1 MFFFHIHSFIRSQQ
15 SYCNVNHFFP
25 LPYIT
30 KKKNHIWINAVQ
42 INPIQ
47 TLLNCLAYCTI
58 DGDDKIRKHR
68 CWVIQMVWMF
78 FFFSFRI
85 KRIALPCLREHQNRY
100 NMWCTQTT
108 PECCGTQHYLKLT
121 VFVIL
126 ILLVMLRKM
135 VYDTSKYIENTT
147 SWKDMWLSDAAR
159 IWCDCPFRVRFFF
172 ILGNNWYEISSSF
185 VHWRE
190 TKSKIGVFCY
200 VFLFY
205 FLLFTILSAANIHFK
220 FQSFWDGIK
229 FSCFLYYYYNIF
241 VGFFSFFPFVVRGC
255 EWQHKWGE
263 MIRFSI
269 EMLLSIY
276 YVQYIGRQHFIGVFD
291 YAKVFESRELAD

>member
-1 MFFFHIHSFIRSQQ
+1 MRGQQTNLRLCLWYKYTNWKSNKIICTSHVNHKPYVHVLIECIRLLFSAVAIFLRVFLPHSFIHSFSTIVLQ
-15 SYCNVNHFFP
+15 CEPFFSSS
-25 LPYIT
+25 LHN

-85 KRIALPCLREHQNRY
+85 KRIALPCLRKHQNRY

-159 IWCDCPFRVRFFF
+159 IWCDCPFRVRF
-172 ILGNNWYEISSSF
+172 
-185 VHWRE
+185 
-190 TKSKIGVFCY
+190 CY
-200 VFLFY
+200 F
-205 FLLFTILSAANIHFK
+205 
-220 FQSFWDGIK
+220 G
-229 FSCFLYYYYNIF
+229 
-241 VGFFSFFPFVVRGC
+241 
-255 EWQHKWGE
+255 
-263 MIRFSI
+263 
-269 EMLLSIY
+269 
-276 YVQYIGRQHFIGVFD
+276 
-291 YAKVFESRELAD
+291 

>member
-1 MFFFHIHSFIRSQQ
+1 MET
-15 SYCNVNHFFP
+15 
-25 LPYIT
+25 T
-30 KKKNHIWINAVQ
+30 KLGSIAVEWSKWFE
-42 INPIQ
+42 
-47 TLLNCLAYCTI
+47 C
-58 DGDDKIRKHR
+58 
-68 CWVIQMVWMF
+68 

-159 IWCDCPFRVRFFF
+159 IWCDCPFRVRFILFWVTIDMRLAHLSSIEEKPRVKLVCFVMFSYFIFCCSQYWVQRISTSNFNHSEMGLSFLAFF
-172 ILGNNWYEISSSF
+172 IIIIIYLL
-185 VHWRE
+185 
-190 TKSKIGVFCY
+190 VF
-200 VFLFY
+200 FL
-205 FLLFTILSAANIHFK
+205 
-220 FQSFWDGIK
+220 
-229 FSCFLYYYYNIF
+229 
-241 VGFFSFFPFVVRGC
+241 FFPFVVRGC

-269 EMLLSIY
+269 GMLLSIY